1 MKTPIFFLAAV
12 LMSGMAGA
20 QSARQ
25 PVQPQ
30 QDAAE
35 TAARLQAIQ
44 ANAAAEKSR
53 ISGETPKQQ
62 ELDGKLKSAA
72 NMLREPNGNEKL
84 MAQKGQGQLDAAIK
98 NLSGEAKSALS
109 SAALKAAAGSGGSA
123 AQPAA
128 SAEPPKPAP
137 LKPTSLANPDER
149 GKNKVIITAK
159 GAAFFDPATSIGL
172 FTEDVEVH
180 HPQFY
185 IQCDEFEIHLIPPEK
200 KPAEAKPGDPKAAA
214 DKKPEPAKPA
224 SEGAG
229 NESVKMAIARG
240 RTVTIE
246 KLTETGDV
254 QVGRCKHA
262 TYQGASEDTILRDW
276 PQVQRGQH
284 LQIATDPSTYMVI
297 KKNGELKTYG
307 PSRTEILQES
317 EMAKPKGNL
326 KPIAGGSPA
335 PSGATISNGPG
346 QR

>member
-1 MKTPIFFLAAV
+1 MKTLHFLLAA
-12 LMSGMAGA
+12 LLAAGMAGA
-20 QSARQ
+20 QSSRPASQLQR
-25 PVQPQ
+25 
-30 QDAAE
+30 DAAE
-35 TAARLQAIQ
+35 TAARLRSTQAS
-44 ANAAAEKSR
+44 AADEKNR
-53 ISGETPKQQ
+53 ITGETPKQQ
-62 ELDGKLKSAA
+62 ELDGRLKSAS
-72 NMLREPNGNEKL
+72 NMLREPSGAEKL
-84 MAQKGQGQLDAAIK
+84 LAQKGQGQIDAAIK

-109 SAALKAAAGSGGSA
+109 SSALKAATGGGA
-123 AQPAA
+123 PAA
-128 SAEPPKPAP
+128 AAAEPPKPAP
-137 LKPTSLANPDER
+137 LRPTTLDNPDER

-200 KPAEAKPGDPKAAA
+200 QGKEGEKKPEDPKAGG
-214 DKKPEPAKPA
+214 KKEEPAKPKGDAA
-224 SEGAG
+224 S

-240 RTVTIE
+240 RRVIIE

-254 QVGRCKHA
+254 QVGTCRHA
-262 TYQGASEDTILRDW
+262 TYQGASEDTILRDF

-317 EMAKPKGNL
+317 EMKKPKGL
-326 KPIAGGSPA
+326 KPQPVAGPVPVVPA
-335 PSGATISNGPG
+335 VPNSQP
-346 QR
+346 